1 MAEDATEHEWRNVKR
16 TLREALNNMF
26 AQTPLF
32 ENEEARAI
40 ATQAFLIG
48 SMQTIGMIAHTCR
61 LTEQLHAKMESIGD
75 EGKQL
80 MDELKTEL
88 ERELD
93 NDEK

>member
-1 MAEDATEHEWRNVKR
+1 MTDASEYEMRNVKR

-32 ENEEARAI
+32 DDEQARAI

-48 SMQTIGMIAHTCR
+48 AMQTVGMIAHTCK
-61 LTEQLHAKMESIGD
+61 LTEQLHAKMESISD

-80 MDELKTEL
+80 MDELKAEL
-88 ERELD
+88 EAHIGED
-93 NDEK
+93 Q